1 MKAIPQNG
9 DFDSLDTQMQVS
21 VNNGSTWIEY
31 SLFKGRYTLGDKLQ
45 QHVGATDHSMWTG
58 RATSC
63 SNTVRRHVA
72 ATNRFVYTEVL
83 WKSLSSQQNF
93 VAARSRKKSNQTEF
107 VRLVAATK
115 FFCSNKDF
123 HKNPAVRAK
132 RFVAADVSPRRVGA
146 TCRLV
151 CTDHAFIRV
160 YPLFQHL
167 IRNTGN
173 VPIQW
178 NVYSTNT
185 TDPFPRKTGKAV

>member
-1 MKAIPQNG
+1 MVVRHHGLI
-9 DFDSLDTQMQVS
+9 FWRYVHMH
-21 VNNGSTWIEY
+21 
-31 SLFKGRYTLGDKLQ
+31 KGRYTLGDKLQ
-45 QHVGATDHSMWTG
+45 QHVAVTDHSMWTD

-72 ATNRFVYTEVL
+72 ATNRFVCTEVL
-83 WKSLSSQQNF
+83 WKSLSPQENF
-93 VAARSRKKSNQTEF
+93 VAATSRKKSNQAEF

-123 HKNPAVRAK
+123 HKNPPVRTK
-132 RFVAADVSPRRVGA
+132 RFVAADVSPRRVGT

-185 TDPFPRKTGKAV
+185 TDPVPRKTGKAV